1 MSQNRLLL
9 RSLLPLRYSLSP
21 FSATRIR
28 RINTTPNTLQEDSG
42 LPHKPIKDPS
52 KPSSLPQL
60 PPPQWRESLGQAVDR
75 LRLWAELNREHLR
88 RKTQT
93 ISFNASTSLQT
104 VGTKLNVVTGYH
116 EIEALKKQVVDT
128 GKYCLHWLIPLPD
141 LSPYAEKRIA
151 ELRQAA
157 KDAKLAYELAVDE
170 RSSGQREVN
179 DLLQRKSSWRE
190 SDVTRF
196 TTLVRQDHINEQ
208 TEISAKQTLAESE
221 EGVERE
227 FNELM
232 RVILNRYHEEQVWSD
247 KIRSAST
254 YGSLLA
260 LGLNVVVF
268 VLAIVLVEPYKRKRL
283 AQTFEKRIEEIS
295 RENQQMIEGGMAS
308 LTEHFARQEAVLS
321 QIAGVALSPASP
333 ATSVPTSQTSA
344 KGSSIEVVPTPL
356 VVPVAK
362 SKEREYAKVAGSVLA
377 GSLMAIAC
385 AMLGKS

>member
-128 GKYCLHWLIPLPD
+128 
-141 LSPYAEKRIA
+141 EKRIA